1 MIRQPPRSTRTDT
14 LFPYTTLFRS
24 LESRHPLALRRP
36 QAPTPPEPRWDQA
49 GAPPDCAM
57 HALDRW
63 FVRLVDANPALR
75 VRVGNPD
82 ELRSNHM
89 GAALE
94 RLRHRVNVPEPG
106 VADALDGAVITALNE
121 EAVAGAALANKGG
134 RNLIV
139 SYEAFEMKMLGGL
152 SQEIVFA
159 RRQREIGQEP
169 GWLSVPLSV
178 TSRPWE
184 YSKNEHT
191 TQTQTKPKPPHSK
204 TT

>member
-1 MIRQPPRSTRTDT
+1 MGPGGRSSRLRHARARPLVRAPRRRQSRATRPGRQSRRIALEPYRRGARTLAPPDGIAHAVET
-14 LFPYTTLFRS
+14 LASHYAQRRP
-24 LESRHPLALRRP
+24 LESRHPLARRRP
-36 QAPTPPEPRWDQA
+36 PAPTPPVPRWDQA

-106 VADALDGAVITALNE
+106 VADALDGAVLTPLNE
-121 EAVAGAALANKGG
+121 AAVAGAALANKGG
-134 RNLIV
+134 QIGRP
-139 SYEAFEMKMLGGL
+139 SCRERGG
-152 SQEIVFA
+152 
-159 RRQREIGQEP
+159 
-169 GWLSVPLSV
+169 
-178 TSRPWE
+178 
-184 YSKNEHT
+184 
-191 TQTQTKPKPPHSK
+191 
-204 TT
+204 

>member
-1 MIRQPPRSTRTDT
+1 
-14 LFPYTTLFRS
+14 
-24 LESRHPLALRRP
+24 
-36 QAPTPPEPRWDQA
+36 
-49 GAPPDCAM
+49 M

-89 GAALE
+89 GAALA

-134 RNLIV
+134 PHLLV
-139 SYEAFEMKMLGGL
+139 SYDAFAIQMLGGL
-152 SQEIVFA
+152 RQENESA
-159 RRQREIGQEP
+159 RAPRA
-169 GWLSVPLSV
+169 LA
-178 TSRPWE
+178 
-184 YSKNEHT
+184 
-191 TQTQTKPKPPHSK
+191 
-204 TT
+204 

>member
-1 MIRQPPRSTRTDT
+1 
-14 LFPYTTLFRS
+14 
-24 LESRHPLALRRP
+24 
-36 QAPTPPEPRWDQA
+36 
-49 GAPPDCAM
+49 M

-134 RNLIV
+134 LNLIV
-139 SYEAFEMKMLGGL
+139 SYEAFAMKMLGGL
-152 SQEIVFA
+152 RQEIVFA
-159 RRQREIGQEP
+159 RRQREIGQEI
-169 GWLSVPLSV
+169 GKA
-178 TSRPWE
+178 TCRE
-184 YSKNEHT
+184 RGCRT
-191 TQTQTKPKPPHSK
+191 G
-204 TT
+204 